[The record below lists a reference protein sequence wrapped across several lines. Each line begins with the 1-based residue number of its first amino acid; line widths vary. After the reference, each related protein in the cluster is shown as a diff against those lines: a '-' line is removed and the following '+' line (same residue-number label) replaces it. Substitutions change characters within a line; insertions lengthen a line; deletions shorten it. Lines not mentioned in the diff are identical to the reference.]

1 MIGKYRLLIFLASYC
16 NQRQVGELGM
26 DLVESQ
32 FKIPHLHAGCV
43 EQRQGHFSVTEIGGN
58 LLLLASLQIHVQNLL
73 CTFHDVLRTMDY
85 VLYTMDS
92 VLRTMHFVLCI
103 CKHKILVLSTTWR
116 DFAQSLPLR
125 GRKLGMD
132 LGMYRSCNCH
142 LSSSWWYRSCWW
154 QISRTPNIWF
164 SECTHPPVNCNCIH
178 WGIT

>member
-1 MIGKYRLLIFLASYC
+1 MDILSLFSGINLSFAHPCQRLVKSHSKGKTINDWEICITSYC

-73 CTFHDVLRTMDY
+73 CTFHDVLRTMY
-85 VLYTMDS
+85 YARCTMHY

-103 CKHKILVLSTTWR
+103 CKYKILVLSTT
-116 DFAQSLPLR
+116 
-125 GRKLGMD
+125 
-132 LGMYRSCNCH
+132 
-142 LSSSWWYRSCWW
+142 
-154 QISRTPNIWF
+154 
-164 SECTHPPVNCNCIH
+164 
-178 WGIT
+178 

>member
-73 CTFHDVLRTMDY
+73 YFSRCTTHYGLCTMHY
-85 VLYTMDS
+85 

-103 CKHKILVLSTTWR
+103 CKHKILVQHDETLHR
-116 DFAQSLPLR
+116 A
-125 GRKLGMD
+125 
-132 LGMYRSCNCH
+132 CH
-142 LSSSWWYRSCWW
+142 
-154 QISRTPNIWF
+154 
-164 SECTHPPVNCNCIH
+164 
-178 WGIT
+178 